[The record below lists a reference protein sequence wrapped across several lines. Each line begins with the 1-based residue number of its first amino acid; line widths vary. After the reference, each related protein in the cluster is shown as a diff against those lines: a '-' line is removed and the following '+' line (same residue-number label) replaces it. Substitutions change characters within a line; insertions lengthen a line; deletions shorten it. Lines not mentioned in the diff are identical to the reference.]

1 MGRIYEGAGIHQLTG
16 MLTVKCA
23 KCKSRV
29 FKYVKIGQGQLI
41 KCHRDRIA
49 EDNAVYD
56 GEKVLCPKCGNLI
69 GKVDGPRIRLRRS
82 SFVHT
87 GHKH

>member
-1 MGRIYEGAGIHQLTG
+1 

-23 KCKSRV
+23 KCKSKIFR
-29 FKYVKIGQGQLI
+29 YLKIGQGQLI

-49 EDNAVYD
+49 EDNAVYEED
-56 GEKVLCPKCGNLI
+56 KVLCPKCNNLI
-69 GKVDGPRIRLRRS
+69 GKVDGVVVRLRRS
-82 SFVHT
+82 GFIHT

>member
-1 MGRIYEGAGIHQLTG
+1 

-23 KCKSRV
+23 KCKTRI
-29 FKYVKIGQGQLI
+29 FKYIKIGQGRLI
-41 KCHRDRIA
+41 KCARDRIA
-49 EDNAVYD
+49 EDNAVYED
-56 GEKVLCPKCGNLI
+56 EKVLCPECGNLI
-69 GKVDGPRIRLRRS
+69 GKLDGQIVRLRRS

>member
-1 MGRIYEGAGIHQLTG
+1 
-16 MLTVKCA
+16 MLTIKCA

-49 EDNAVYD
+49 EDLAVYED
-56 GEKVLCPKCGNLI
+56 GKAKCKCGNVI
-69 GKVDGPRIRLRRS
+69 GKVDGQIIRLRRS
-82 SFVHT
+82 SFVFT